1 MTKIKNIS
9 KITLLFVLCA
19 NIALAKAY
27 IIEDDTQK
35 SSYVDGKR
43 QGMTWW
49 YNEKNKVKSKVNF
62 DNDQENGLY
71 TSYYDNG
78 KIKLTVH
85 YVQGQKDGVQKIYY
99 DNGQLGSE
107 VSYDMGRREGL
118 MVEWDFEG
126 FKSSEVLYKRNYKV
140 GLKKYYD
147 HNGKVTM
154 TKEFKM
160 DRNPLMVKL
169 LKDKQKET
177 LIDLA
182 KYGLMPK
189 DASKEER
196 MR

>member
-1 MTKIKNIS
+1 MMKNIS
-9 KITLLFVLCA
+9 KIALLLVLCA
-19 NIALAKAY
+19 NIALAKTY
-27 IIEDDTQK
+27 IVEDNTQK